1 MCRRYHVQE
10 LSLFGSAV
18 RGEMGPDSDLDI
30 LVEFEPGARIGLI
43 KFESFVDELELLSGR
58 RIDLVTKSGLKPWVR
73 PSVLKDTRVIYAS

>member
-18 RGEMGPDSDLDI
+18 RGEMGPDSDLDF

-73 PSVLKDTRVIYAS
+73 PSVLKDALVIYAS